1 MLARF
6 REKVLPE
13 TLFDLSSAQRML
25 QFNNR
30 SKSGKELL
38 NLVKAREA
46 KAKQAMTKRLAH
58 LMKVT
63 DQLKGNPETGKAF
76 FASCLMCHRVGEKGF
91 DIAPALDGSAHR
103 EKEALL
109 TALINP
115 DVAVEAGYQL
125 FRVRKKD
132 NTTVE
137 GYRSSDDE
145 TGVTVAFMGGATVF
159 IPKNEVA
166 SKGFVDG
173 RSFMPTGLIAGM
185 SDQQVADLLAYI
197 KTLK

>member
-1 MLARF
+1 
-6 REKVLPE
+6 
-13 TLFDLSSAQRML
+13 
-25 QFNNR
+25 
-30 SKSGKELL
+30 
-38 NLVKAREA
+38 
-46 KAKQAMTKRLAH
+46 MTTRLAH

-63 DQLKGNPETGKAF
+63 DTLQGNAETGKAF
-76 FASCLMCHRVGEKGF
+76 FNACLMCHRVGEKGF

-132 NTTVE
+132 NTTLE
-137 GYRSSDDE
+137 GYRAADDE
-145 TGVTVAFMGGATVF
+145 TGVTIAFMGGVTVF

-166 SKGFVDG
+166 SKGFVAG
-173 RSFMPTGLIAGM
+173 RSFMPAGLINGYT
-185 SDQQVADLLAYI
+185 DQNVADLLAYI
-197 KTLK
+197 ATLK